1 MCKDCTNNPNKEE
14 FMFEEEKEAYA
25 IEWGEKTDGTYA
37 CIKDGFDEGVR
48 VCKKAADE
56 IIRDLLCLL
65 VDFNNQIIFDDEKQ
79 KIKNAEEWLSK

>member
-1 MCKDCTNNPNKEE
+1 
-14 FMFEEEKEAYA
+14 MFEEEKEAYA
-25 IEWGEKTDGTYA
+25 IEWGDKTDGTYA

-65 VDFNNQIIFDDEKQ
+65 VTFEEQIVFDSDKQ
-79 KIKNAEEWLSK
+79 KIKNAEDFLNQ

>member
-1 MCKDCTNNPNKEE
+1 
-14 FMFEEEKEAYA
+14 MFEEEKEAYA
-25 IEWGEKTDGTYA
+25 IEWGEKSDGTYA

-65 VDFNNQIIFDDEKQ
+65 EDYKEQIAFNEDLQ
-79 KIKNAEEWLSK
+79 KIKKAADFLNN